1 MARHSAVV
9 RDGRPA
15 ASADRRRRLTGQAD
29 RSRGRIVKLSFHGA
43 DRAVTGSCHLVE
55 CLNRRILI
63 DCGLFQGSR
72 DLVEEN
78 VAAFGF
84 DPATIDYVLLT
95 HAHLDHC
102 GRIPLL
108 AKRGFRGEVITTAA
122 SRELAR
128 LVLVDAAHLQDEDA
142 QRRARQWRRR
152 GKEEAPSPLYTVVDA
167 LDCFDRFGRTAEYGQ
182 PLQLA
187 EGLRA
192 TFFDA
197 GHILGSASILIEAA
211 EHGRTRSVLFSG
223 DLGNA
228 GRPLLR
234 LPSPPARA
242 DIVVMESTYGDR
254 CHRSL
259 KDSIEELYGA
269 ISGALARGGNVIIPT
284 FALERAQEILYV
296 LRQGIERS
304 RLPPAMQ
311 IFLDS
316 PMAISATEI
325 FKRHF
330 ECLSP
335 EAASM
340 FREGRDPLHPANL
353 HLVRESA
360 DSVAINRI
368 TGGAVIVAGSGMCT
382 GGRIRHHLRHN
393 IWRKE
398 SAVVFV
404 GYAAAGTI
412 ARQII
417 DGAKSV
423 RLFGEDIAVR
433 STIYTINGFS
443 AHADQQ
449 ELLAWRRAVEGCE
462 ATFLVHGEEPAMQAL
477 AAHLD
482 GQRVEL
488 PRLGDVF
495 DL

>member
-1 MARHSAVV
+1 M
-9 RDGRPA
+9 
-15 ASADRRRRLTGQAD
+15 
-29 RSRGRIVKLSFHGA
+29 KLSFHGA

-55 CLNRRILI
+55 CLNQRILI

-108 AKRGFRGEVITTAA
+108 AKRGFSGEVITIAA

-128 LVLVDAAHLQDEDA
+128 LVLVDAAHLQEEDA

-152 GKEEAPSPLYTVVDA
+152 GEEEAPSPLYTVVDA
-167 LDCFDRFGRTAEYGQ
+167 LECFDRFGRTAEYGQ

-242 DIVVMESTYGDR
+242 DVVVMESTYGDR
-254 CHRSL
+254 RHRPP

-269 ISGALARGGNVIIPT
+269 ISGTLARGGNVIIPT

-296 LRQGIERS
+296 LRQG
-304 RLPPAMQ
+304 
-311 IFLDS
+311 
-316 PMAISATEI
+316 
-325 FKRHF
+325 
-330 ECLSP
+330 
-335 EAASM
+335 
-340 FREGRDPLHPANL
+340 G
-353 HLVRESA
+353 
-360 DSVAINRI
+360 
-368 TGGAVIVAGSGMCT
+368 
-382 GGRIRHHLRHN
+382 
-393 IWRKE
+393 
-398 SAVVFV
+398 
-404 GYAAAGTI
+404 
-412 ARQII
+412 
-417 DGAKSV
+417 
-423 RLFGEDIAVR
+423 
-433 STIYTINGFS
+433 
-443 AHADQQ
+443 
-449 ELLAWRRAVEGCE
+449 
-462 ATFLVHGEEPAMQAL
+462 
-477 AAHLD
+477 
-482 GQRVEL
+482 
-488 PRLGDVF
+488 
-495 DL
+495 

>member
-1 MARHSAVV
+1 M
-9 RDGRPA
+9 
-15 ASADRRRRLTGQAD
+15 
-29 RSRGRIVKLSFHGA
+29 KLSFHGA

-78 VAAFGF
+78 IAAFRF
-84 DPATIDYVLLT
+84 DPAAIDYVLLT

-122 SRELAR
+122 SRELIR
-128 LVLVDAAHLQDEDA
+128 LVLVDAAHLQEEDA
-142 QRRARQWRRR
+142 RRRVRQKRRR
-152 GKEEAPSPLYTVVDA
+152 GEEDASQPLFTVVDV

-211 EHGRTRSVLFSG
+211 NHGRTRSVLFSG
-223 DLGNA
+223 DLGNT

-242 DIVVMESTYGDR
+242 DVVVMESTYGDR
-254 CHRSL
+254 RHRSL
-259 KDSIEELYGA
+259 KDSIEELCGA
-269 ISGALARGGNVIIPT
+269 ISSTLARGGNVIIPT

-296 LRQGIERS
+296 LREGVERS
-304 RLPPAMQ
+304 RLPPTMQ

-325 FKRHF
+325 FKRHS
-330 ECLSP
+330 ESLSS

-340 FREGRDPLHPANL
+340 FREGLDPLRPANL
-353 HLVRESA
+353 RLVRESA
-360 DSVAINRI
+360 DSIAINRI
-368 TGGAVIVAGSGMCT
+368 TGGAVIMAGSGMCT

-398 SAVVFV
+398 SAIIFV
-404 GYAAAGTI
+404 GYAASGTI

-417 DGAKSV
+417 DGARSV
-423 RLFGEDIAVR
+423 RLFGEDVAVR
-433 STIYTINGFS
+433 SKIYTINGFS

-449 ELLAWRRAVEGCE
+449 ELLAWRRMIDGCE
-462 ATFLVHGEEPAMQAL
+462 ATFLVHGEEPAMLGL
-477 AAHLD
+477 AAHLER
-482 GQRVEL
+482 QRVEL

>member
-1 MARHSAVV
+1 M
-9 RDGRPA
+9 
-15 ASADRRRRLTGQAD
+15 
-29 RSRGRIVKLSFHGA
+29 KLSFHGA
-43 DRAVTGSCHLVE
+43 DRAVTGSCHLIE

-63 DCGLFQGSR
+63 DCGLFQGGR
-72 DLVEEN
+72 DLVEDN
-78 VAAFGF
+78 IAAFGF
-84 DPATIDYVLLT
+84 EPATIDYVLLT

-128 LVLVDAAHLQDEDA
+128 LVLLDAAHLQEEDA

-152 GKEEAPSPLYTVVDA
+152 GEEETPSPLYTVVDV

-192 TFFDA
+192 TFVDA

-234 LPSPPARA
+234 PPSPPARA

-254 CHRSL
+254 RHRSL

-269 ISGALARGGNVIIPT
+269 ISGTLARGGNVIIPT

-296 LRQGIERS
+296 LRQGVERS

-325 FKRHF
+325 FKRHA
-330 ECLSP
+330 ECLSSV
-335 EAASM
+335 AASM
-340 FREGRDPLHPANL
+340 FRDGRDPLQPANL
-353 HLVRESA
+353 HLARESA
-360 DSVAINRI
+360 DSVAINRV
-368 TGGAVIVAGSGMCT
+368 TGGAVIMAGSGMCT

-404 GYAAAGTI
+404 GYAASGTI

-417 DGAKSV
+417 DGSKSV
-423 RLFGEDIAVR
+423 RLFGEDIAVH

-449 ELLAWRRAVEGCE
+449 ELLAWRGAVEGCE

-477 AAHLD
+477 ATLLP

-488 PRLGDVF
+488 PRPGDVF